1 MQPETFH
8 ETHLAGRPIR
18 ELGLSIAGT
27 PLEPVVEEFLAE
39 VERLKL
45 PVRPRPYL
53 STEWGVPF
61 GTVAIAIPFYLARPE
76 LTALHAERT
85 GFVEGTSRRD
95 ILRYLRHEHG
105 HVVNYAYKLYEREPW
120 IETFGPITRPY
131 RERYAPKPF
140 SRDFV
145 RHLPGWYAQKHP
157 DEDWAETFAVWMTPG
172 RDWRREY
179 RSWKGALAKLRFTD
193 RLMAALRKE
202 QPLVTAE
209 DLDEDVGEL
218 EVSVEDLYGPAGEER
233 EAPPGFDGALRTLFD
248 EEGEDPADPRP
259 AADLLRRLARELAPV
274 VYRWTGH
281 FPEHTTRLVRQ
292 MARRAEVLELTYAA
306 AREAEVAREATVLVA
321 ALAMNHVQSGSY
333 LS

>member
-8 ETHLAGRPIR
+8 ESHLALRPIR
-18 ELGLSIAGT
+18 ELGLAIEGT
-27 PLEPVVEEFLAE
+27 PLQPVVDEFLGE
-39 VERLKL
+39 VERLGL

-61 GTVAIAIPFYLARPE
+61 GTVSIAIPFYLARPE
-76 LTALHAERT
+76 LTAIHAERT
-85 GFVEGTSRRD
+85 GYVEGTSRRD

-105 HVVNYAYKLYEREPW
+105 HVLNYAYRLYEREEW
-120 IETFGPITRPY
+120 VETFGSITQPY
-131 RERYAPKPF
+131 RERYAPRPF
-140 SRDFV
+140 SREFV

-172 RDWRREY
+172 LDWRREY
-179 RSWKGALAKLRFTD
+179 RSWKGAVAKLRFTD

-202 QPLVTAE
+202 QPAVTAE
-209 DLDEDVGEL
+209 DLDEDVGQLEL
-218 EVSVEDLYGPAGEER
+218 SVEDFYGRDAAER
-233 EAPPGFDGALRTLFD
+233 EAPPGFDGALRTVFD
-248 EEGEDPADPRP
+248 EEDDAPAEPRP
-259 AADLLRRLARELAPV
+259 AADLLRRMARELAPV

-281 FPEHTTRLVRQ
+281 FPEHTARLVRQ
-292 MARRAEVLELTYAA
+292 MARRAETLGLSYAE
-306 AREAEVAREATVLVA
+306 AREGEVAREVTVLVA